1 MNSHSSLI
9 ALLAA
14 IAWLAVVAAPA
25 TSAPPPVPV
34 NVLTFHNDNLRSGR
48 NLNEIILKPS
58 NVNSTV
64 FGRLF
69 SYPIDGYLYAE
80 PLYVSQLAVP
90 GRGRHNVVYV
100 ASEHD
105 SVYAFDADNL
115 VTTPLWRKS
124 FIDPAN
130 GITTV
135 DALNDI
141 GCSNLVPE
149 IGITGTPVVSLH
161 NHALYVVSEVK
172 NQNTDTYVM
181 ELHAL
186 DLATG
191 AEKFGGPVPISA
203 IVAGN
208 GVGNDG
214 NGHVSFVPKLANQR
228 SALLLANGKVYIAF
242 ASNCDIGDYH
252 GWLLA
257 YDALTLRQTAVFNST
272 PNGSEGG
279 IWQSGNGP
287 SASPYGKV
295 FIGIGNGTFNGD
307 QPNPTDYGDSFV
319 KLDPTSLRV
328 MDFFTPSNQDVLAKE
343 DNDGGITGAVLLP
356 NQSSGPATFE
366 LMGGVKS
373 GRFYLLNRKLMGG
386 FCAACDDSQAIG
398 IVDIGVRLSDAPAYA
413 AGLVYVGGADA
424 WSGASAPLQAWQI
437 VNGRMSA
444 GAVAHSANTFGYPG
458 TSPAIS
464 SNGLLRRIV
473 WALDV
478 SGYAIGDPAV
488 LHAYRAFDLSELY
501 NSAQASGSRDAA
513 GPAVK
518 FTVPT
523 VANGKVYVGTQTEL
537 DVYGRLP

>member
-1 MNSHSSLI
+1 MNSRSSLI
-9 ALLAA
+9 GPLAA
-14 IAWLAVVAAPA
+14 MAWLAAAVAVPAPTA
-25 TSAPPPVPV
+25 ASV
-34 NVLTFHNDNLRSGR
+34 NVLTFHNGNLRRGHNR
-48 NLNEIILKPS
+48 QETILRPS
-58 NVNSTV
+58 NVKSKT
-64 FGRLF
+64 FGKLF
-69 SYPIDGYLYAE
+69 SYAVDGYLYAE

-115 VTTPLWRKS
+115 VRTPLWQKS
-124 FIDPAN
+124 FIDPAH
-130 GITTV
+130 GIVTV

-161 NHALYVVSEVK
+161 NRALYVVSEIK

-203 IVAGN
+203 TVAGN

-228 SALLLANGKVYIAF
+228 SALLLANGRVYIAF
-242 ASNCDIGDYH
+242 ASNCDLGDYH

-257 YDALTLRQTAVFNST
+257 YDALTLRQTAAFNST

-287 SASPYGKV
+287 SASPYGNV

-307 QPNPTDYGDSFV
+307 KPNPTDYGDSFV

-328 MDFFTPSNQDVLAKE
+328 MDFFTPSNQAVLAAE

-373 GRFYLLNRKLMGG
+373 GRFYLLNRKPMGR
-386 FCAACDDSQAIG
+386 FCAACDDSQAPD
-398 IVDIGVRLSDAPAYA
+398 VLDTGVRLFDAPACA
-413 AGLVYVGGADA
+413 AGLVYIGGAD
-424 WSGASAPLQAWQI
+424 APLQAWQI

-444 GAVAHSANTFGYPG
+444 GAVAHSANIFGYPG

-478 SGYAIGDPAV
+478 SGYASGEPAI

-523 VANGKVYVGTQTEL
+523 VANGKVYV
-537 DVYGRLP
+537 RHANRA